1 MNEDIIH
8 PQYNPNDPLRYSVD
22 DPRYESKDM
31 PEKYGSIIK
40 DLTDTDDM
48 LRKFEARLRG
58 KIVKD
63 NGDIDIDSS
72 QTAYIKTDQA
82 ARDYID
88 LIRSIVNRHN
98 DFSYYEPN
106 EAFAIVEGAAATL
119 NRWLML
125 QGKDVPTRYRAKIA
139 FEGMALISASLHK
152 AMNGRI
158 LVWTKGT
165 FKEGMNIS
173 QSPQKKSVWDYIIPW
188 RKKS

>member
-1 MNEDIIH
+1 
-8 PQYNPNDPLRYSVD
+8 
-22 DPRYESKDM
+22 M

-40 DLTDTDDM
+40 DLTDTD
-48 LRKFEARLRG
+48 LILKRFEARLRG

-63 NGDIDIDSS
+63 NGDIVIDPS
-72 QTAYIKTDQA
+72 QIAYVRTDQA
-82 ARDYID
+82 ARDFVDI
-88 LIRSIVNRHN
+88 IRSIVNRHN
-98 DFSYYEPN
+98 DFSFYTEN
-106 EAFAIVEGAAATL
+106 EAYAIVEGAAATI

-125 QGKDVPTRYRAKIA
+125 QGADIPTRYRAKIA

-165 FKEGMNIS
+165 FKEGMNIT

-188 RKKS
+188 RKK